1 MRTGPWRTIQTAC
14 SQRVAELRRLLIEPE
29 RLGALSSRNRV
40 LTLREHERHY
50 LRRVLRLKVGDPV
63 AVIDGC
69 GHLWSARLDVD
80 AALILDTAPSAP
92 AESEPRPRQQLGLA
106 VALVRRGMDDLLRMA
121 CELGVDRF
129 QPLQTAR
136 CTPQAEHRPDRWAS
150 ILREAAEQCERL
162 WQPTLHPLRTLQ
174 DWSPAPPSQLAVAV
188 TRCDQVQELSLWLEH
203 AAAPDQDLWLVIGPE
218 GGWTADEQTL
228 FGQRHWQPV
237 GLAPTILRSST
248 AGVCAAVKLSSWRQI
263 RP

>member
-1 MRTGPWRTIQTAC
+1 MRTGRWRTIQTVS
-14 SQRVAELRRLLIEPE
+14 SQRVAELRRLLIEPQ
-29 RLGALSSRNRV
+29 RLAALSDRNRV
-40 LTLREHERHY
+40 LILTENERHY
-50 LRRVLRLKVGDPV
+50 LRRVLRLRVNDPV

-69 GHLWSARLDVD
+69 GHLWSARLSTD
-80 AALILDTAPSAP
+80 AAVTLDTDPAAP
-92 AESEPRPRQQLGLA
+92 AETEALPRQQLGLA

-136 CTPQAEHRPDRWAS
+136 CTPQAEHRPERWSS

-162 WQPTLHPLRTLQ
+162 WQPTLQPLRSLEE
-174 DWSPAPPSQLAVAV
+174 WSPPPPSQLVVAV
-188 TRCDQVQELSLWLEH
+188 TRCDQAQELSLWLER

-218 GGWTADEQTL
+218 GGWTAEEMVL
-228 FGQRHWQPV
+228 FGQRQWQPV
-237 GLAPTILRSST
+237 GLATTILRTST
-248 AGVCAAVKLSSWRQI
+248 AGVCAAVKLSSWRRI

>member
-1 MRTGPWRTIQTAC
+1 MRTGRWRTIQTAF
-14 SQRVAELRRLLIEPE
+14 SRRVAELRRLLVAPD
-29 RLGALSSRNRV
+29 RLAALSERNRV
-40 LTLREHERHY
+40 LTLTENERHY
-50 LRRVLRLKVGDPV
+50 LRRVLRLRADDPV

-69 GHLWSARLDVD
+69 GHLWSARLNAD
-80 AALILDTAPSAP
+80 AALTLDTDPGAPV
-92 AESEPRPRQQLGLA
+92 ESEPPPRQQLGLA

-129 QPLQTAR
+129 QPLLSAR
-136 CTPQAEHRPDRWAS
+136 CTPQAEHRPERWSS

-162 WQPTLHPLRTLQ
+162 WQPTLHPMRSLQ
-174 DWSPAPPSQLAVAV
+174 EWSPASPSQLAVAV
-188 TRCDQVQELSLWLEH
+188 TRCDQVQELSLWLER

-218 GGWTADEQTL
+218 GGWTAEEMVLFEQR
-228 FGQRHWQPV
+228 QWQPV
-237 GLAPTILRSST
+237 GLAPTILRTST